1 MQATTFN
8 DRRHVMKKLILVF
21 ALGLAIAAG
30 AITLVQAQAQP
41 IVMPAPQPAPTVMPQ
56 IMAQPIGG
64 STTAHNAAAS
74 VTITTLSADT
84 FAVIKDHGDSQTVLV
99 YKTDDQGNVR
109 LTSKKKFIY

>member
-1 MQATTFN
+1 
-8 DRRHVMKKLILVF
+8 MKKFTLVL

-30 AITLVQAQAQP
+30 VCTVVMAQAQP
-41 IVMPAPQPAPTVMPQ
+41 VVIPAQQQAPAPVMPQ
-56 IMAQPIGG
+56 IMAQPIGAG
-64 STTAHNAAAS
+64 TSGHNGAAT

-84 FAVIKDHGDSQTVLV
+84 FAVVKDHGDSQTVLV